1 MRINSTTSAGFSLVE
16 VALSLGILAIGM
28 VGVLSLLPVGL
39 DGARQVHAETVATQI
54 VRGAIGD
61 LSTNG
66 YSLTGY
72 NQITGVQDGARLR
85 TDYFDREG
93 VVTNQPSA
101 YFRLEFI
108 KGSGTPSSSSC
119 RYFPTLSWPAAAPTN
134 STSVQ
139 RRTFVTDVIRNF

>member
-66 YSLTGY
+66 Y
-72 NQITGVQDGARLR
+72 
-85 TDYFDREG
+85 
-93 VVTNQPSA
+93 
-101 YFRLEFI
+101 
-108 KGSGTPSSSSC
+108 
-119 RYFPTLSWPAAAPTN
+119 
-134 STSVQ
+134 
-139 RRTFVTDVIRNF
+139 